1 MLDRYFGH
9 MWHAPRVPTRLVRYG
24 VIYGGSAKDAL
35 EEFEPKIDPMLKR
48 QAEAMVAKLQAFIEL
63 CEQYDEMT
71 VEGPT
76 EEDDAK
82 AEAKAKAKA
91 KRAKRSSTK

>member
-1 MLDRYFGH
+1 MLLDRYFDSFMHNNWH
-9 MWHAPRVPTRLVRYG
+9 MPRVPTRLVRYG
-24 VIYGGSAKDAL
+24 IIYGGSAKDAI

-63 CEQYDEMT
+63 CEEYEENT

-76 EEDDAK
+76 SEDDEK
-82 AEAKAKAKA
+82 AEAKA
-91 KRAKRSSTK
+91 